1 MRPTTALLIAA
12 GLAAALAACG
22 KKANLDPPP
31 GKESL
36 FPRVYPYGAVPS
48 AQGQYSRVGRP
59 PQQPQQPLPETD
71 GEQPPNSLLLPQ
83 PALPPPSSP

>member
-1 MRPTTALLIAA
+1 MRPLAALLIAA
-12 GLAAALAACG
+12 GFATVLSACG

-36 FPRVYPYGAVPS
+36 FPRVYPSGAVPS
-48 AQGQYSRVGRP
+48 ELGR
-59 PQQPQQPLPETD
+59 QRRGAEQPIPETE
-71 GEQPPNSLLLPQ
+71 GEQPSNSLLLPQ